1 MNKTELENA
10 LVNHGV
16 ARTILAASILAVS
29 TASGSAM
36 AQDSSPGAIEE
47 IVVTAQ
53 HREQNLQDVPI
64 SISAFNAGDIEKN
77 MFRDVTD
84 FVGRTPNASF
94 VSNGARSRKQISMR
108 GVTNFVNS
116 NQARRTST
124 FGFYIDGFNLSSSS
138 SNPPI
143 MDIERIEILRGPQ
156 STYFGANALG
166 GGISVTSNAPSTDE
180 FSGSVMVDYGSFD
193 SVDLE
198 GTLNIP
204 IIKDVLAARINFKDF
219 STDGNIE
226 NINPIG
232 GGNDAD
238 YQYIKASVLYTPTDK
253 LSITLNYSDSD
264 EEVGAREGVPSGV
277 FSTFAGD
284 VLFSSFPDT
293 NGDGLADPDSD
304 GVGFYPD
311 NDDKVNFNSPQEV
324 GTEFEYYIARVDYDF
339 DSVAFTSITGY
350 IDSDFFLRGDIDGGS
365 GDYFNEFRTIPRESF
380 TQEFRLQ
387 SKGEEK
393 LNWNIGVY
401 YNDDDG
407 EIDNKTF
414 VGAREPFGLPE
425 GFLIDSE
432 ESSETSEGIAI
443 FGQID
448 YAFSDQLMIS
458 IGGRYS
464 EETIETDIAGF
475 GGAFEQTLNEKE
487 TFDDFSPRVAVN
499 YDLSED
505 ATIYAS
511 VAKGFKSG
519 GVQLSPLPG
528 AESYDPEEIWNYE
541 LGYKAEFLNRTLRVN
556 AAIFYMDWTDLQTA
570 FQQAGLD
577 ENGDFIIFGGID
589 NAESAESQ
597 GIELSITSAPI
608 DGLVMNFNVGYL
620 DAEYKEFTAFIDG
633 ENRVLDGKTIPN
645 SPKWTVSADA
655 EYEFELTGSL
665 EAFVRGEFQYRD
677 EITSTTSALIQSG
690 FPWEVPSY
698 NVFNLRAGVRHE
710 NYTVAFY
717 VENLFDEEYYT
728 NAYQKAFS
736 GGLHIEPGVQRYGV
750 RARYNF

>member
-1 MNKTELENA
+1 MNTRKNPHTSIS
-10 LVNHGV
+10 HGFARKVLAV
-16 ARTILAASILAVS
+16 AIIAASTGSGAALAQN
-29 TASGSAM
+29 TG
-36 AQDSSPGAIEE
+36 IEE

-64 SISAFNAGDIEKN
+64 SISAFSATDIESN

-94 VSNGARSRKQISMR
+94 VSNGARSRKEISMR

-166 GGISVTSNAPSTDE
+166 GGISVTSNAPTTDE

-193 SVDLE
+193 TVDIE

-204 IIKDVLAARINFKDF
+204 IVKDKLAARVNYKDA
-219 STDGNIE
+219 SSDGNID
-226 NINPIG
+226 NINPTG
-232 GGNDAD
+232 GGNDFE
-238 YQYIKASVLYTPTDK
+238 YQYIKASLLWTPTED
-253 LSITLNYSDSD
+253 LAITLNYSDSD
-264 EEVGAREGVPSGV
+264 EEVGMREGVPSGV

-284 VLFSSFPDT
+284 VLFADFPDR
-293 NGDGLADPDSD
+293 NGDGKADPDPD
-304 GVGFYPD
+304 GIGFYPR

-339 DSVAFTSITGY
+339 ESMSFSSITGY
-350 IDSDFFLRGDIDGGS
+350 IESDFFLRGDIDGGS

-387 SKGEEK
+387 STAEDK
-393 LNWNIGVY
+393 LSWNIGAY
-401 YNDDDG
+401 YNDDEG
-407 EIDNKTF
+407 FIDNKTF
-414 VGAREPFGLPE
+414 VGAEMPFGLPE

-432 ESSETSEGIAI
+432 ESRETSEGWAV
-443 FGQID
+443 FGQVD
-448 YAFSDQLMIS
+448 YAFTDKLLLSL
-458 IGGRYS
+458 GGRYS
-464 EETIETDIAGF
+464 EETIESDIAGF
-475 GGAFEQTLNEKE
+475 GGAFEQELNTKE
-487 TFDDFSPRVAVN
+487 TFDDFSPRIALN
-499 YDLSED
+499 YDISDDTTL
-505 ATIYAS
+505 YAS

-519 GVQLSPLPG
+519 GVQLSPLPSG
-528 AESYDPEEIWNYE
+528 ESYDPEELWNYE
-541 LGYKAEFLNRTLRVN
+541 IGYKAELFDRTLRVN

-570 FQQAGLD
+570 FQQAGTD
-577 ENGDFIIFGGID
+577 ADGNFIIFGGID
-589 NAESAESQ
+589 NAESAVSQ
-597 GIELSITSAPI
+597 GVELSITSAPTE
-608 DGLVMNFNVGYL
+608 GLILNFNVGYL
-620 DAEYKEFTAFIDG
+620 DAEYEEFTAFIDG

-655 EYEFELTGSL
+655 EYSFAVTGSL
-665 EAFVRGEFQYRD
+665 EGFIRGEYMYRD
-677 EITSTTSALIQSG
+677 EIRSTTSALIQSG

-698 NVFNLRAGVRHE
+698 DVVNLRLGVRHDA
-710 NYTVAFY
+710 YTVALY
-717 VENLFDEEYYT
+717 VENLFDDSYYT

-736 GGLHIEPGVQRYGV
+736 SGLHIEPGVQRYGV
-750 RARYNF
+750 RARFNF

>member
-1 MNKTELENA
+1 MRKRELENGA
-10 LVNHGV
+10 VSHGV
-16 ARTILAASILAVS
+16 AKRILAASILVGSAASGGALAQGSS
-29 TASGSAM
+29 TAG
-36 AQDSSPGAIEE
+36 IEE

-64 SISAFNAGDIEKN
+64 SISAFNEADIQKN

-84 FVGRTPNASF
+84 FVSRTPNASF

-143 MDIERIEILRGPQ
+143 MDLERIEILRGPQ

-166 GGISVTSNAPSTDE
+166 GGISVTSKAPTTDE
-180 FSGSVMVDYGSFD
+180 FGGSVMVDYGSFD
-193 SVDLE
+193 SIDLE

-204 IIKDVLAARINFKDF
+204 IIKDVLAARINYKDF
-219 STDGNIE
+219 STDGNID
-226 NINPIG
+226 NINPTG

-238 YQYIKASVLYTPTDK
+238 YQYIKASLLYTPTDK

-264 EEVGAREGVPSGV
+264 EEVGMREGIPSGV

-284 VLFSSFPDT
+284 VLFADFPDT
-293 NGDGLADPDSD
+293 NGDGLADPDPD

-324 GTEFEYYIARVDYDF
+324 GTEFEYFIARIDYDL
-339 DSVAFTSITGY
+339 DNMSFTSITGY

-387 SKGEEK
+387 SAGEEK

-401 YNDDDG
+401 YNDDEG

-414 VGAREPFGLPE
+414 VGAAQPFGLDE

-448 YAFSDQLMIS
+448 YAFTDKLVVS

-505 ATIYAS
+505 STVYAS

-541 LGYKAEFLNRTLRVN
+541 LGYKAELFDRTLRVN

-577 ENGDFIIFGGID
+577 ANGDFIIFGGID

-597 GIELSITSAPI
+597 GVELSITSAPI
-608 DGLVMNFNVGYL
+608 DGLVMNFSVGYL
-620 DAEYKEFTAFIDG
+620 DAEYKKFTAFIDG
-633 ENRVLDGKTIPN
+633 ENRVLDGETIPN
-645 SPKWTVSADA
+645 SPKWTASADA
-655 EYEFELTGSL
+655 EYNFALTGSL
-665 EAFVRGEFQYRD
+665 DGFVRGEWQYRD
-677 EITSTTSALIQSG
+677 EITSSTSSLIQSG

-698 NVFNLRAGVRHE
+698 DVFNLRAGVRHE

-717 VENLFDEEYYT
+717 VENLFDEEYFT
-728 NAYQKAFS
+728 NSYQKAFS

>member
-1 MNKTELENA
+1 MSKRKLTNA
-10 LVNHGV
+10 PVNHGV
-16 ARTILAASILAVS
+16 AKRILAASIVVAS
-29 TASGSAM
+29 AASGGAM
-36 AQDSSPGAIEE
+36 AQDGGGIEE

-64 SISAFNAGDIEKN
+64 SISAFNEADIEKN

-84 FVGRTPNASF
+84 FVSRTPNASF

-166 GGISVTSNAPSTDE
+166 GGISVTSKAPTTEE
-180 FSGSVMVDYGSFD
+180 FEGSVMVDYGSFN
-193 SVDLE
+193 SLDLE

-204 IIKDVLAARINFKDF
+204 IIEDVLAARINFKDF

-226 NINPIG
+226 NINPTG
-232 GGNDAD
+232 GGNDAE

-264 EEVGAREGVPSGV
+264 EESGMREGVPSGV
-277 FSTFAGD
+277 FSTFAGN
-284 VLFSSFPDT
+284 VLFADFPDT
-293 NGDGLADPDSD
+293 SGDGLADPSAD
-304 GVGFYPD
+304 GVGFYPN
-311 NDDKVNFNSPQEV
+311 NDDRVNFNSPQEV
-324 GTEFEYYIARVDYDF
+324 GTQFEYFIARVDYDF
-339 DSVAFTSITGY
+339 ENMSFTSITGY

-387 SKGEEK
+387 SAGEGK
-393 LNWNIGVY
+393 LNWNVGVY
-401 YNDDDG
+401 INDDEG
-407 EIDNKTF
+407 EIVSKTF
-414 VGAREPFGLPE
+414 VGAAQPFGLPD

-432 ESSETSEGIAI
+432 ESSETSEGIAV

-448 YAFSDQLMIS
+448 YALTDQILVS

-475 GGAFEQTLNEKE
+475 GGAFAQTLSEKQ
-487 TFDDFSPRVAVN
+487 TFEDFSPRVAVN
-499 YDLSED
+499 YDFSED
-505 ATIYAS
+505 STLYAS

-541 LGYKAEFLNRTLRVN
+541 LGYKAEFFDRTLRVN

-589 NAESAESQ
+589 NAESAESK
-597 GIELSITSAPI
+597 GVEISITSAPM
-608 DGLVMNFNVGYL
+608 DGLVMNFSVGYL

-633 ENRVLDGKTIPN
+633 ENRVLDGMTIPN
-645 SPKWTVSADA
+645 SPEWTASADA
-655 EYEFELTGSL
+655 EYDFALTGSL
-665 EAFVRGEFQYRD
+665 DAFIRGEYQYRD
-677 EITSTTSALIQSG
+677 EITSSTSSLIQSG

-698 NVFNLRAGVRHE
+698 NVVNLRAGVRHE
-710 NYTVAFY
+710 NYTVALY
-717 VENLFDEEYYT
+717 AENLFDEEYFT

-736 GGLHIEPGVQRYGV
+736 GGLYIEPGVQRFGV

>member
-1 MNKTELENA
+1 MKNTEFKE
-10 LVNHGV
+10 VSVTHGV
-16 ARTILAASILAVS
+16 ARKALYASLLAAM
-29 TASGSAM
+29 TASGGALAQSSA
-36 AQDSSPGAIEE
+36 SSIEE
-47 IVVTAQ
+47 VVVTAQ

-64 SISAFNAGDIEKN
+64 SISAFNQGDIQKN

-94 VSNGARSRKQISMR
+94 VSNGARSRREISMR

-124 FGFYIDGFNLSSSS
+124 FGFFIDGFNLSSSS
-138 SNPPI
+138 SNPPV

-166 GGISVTSNAPSTDE
+166 GGISVTSNAPNTDE
-180 FSGSVMVDYGSFD
+180 FGGSVMVDYGRFD
-193 SVDLE
+193 TLDLE

-204 IIKDVLAARINFKDF
+204 IIKDVLAARVNYKDF
-219 STDGNIE
+219 SSDGNIE
-226 NINPIG
+226 NINPTG
-232 GGNDAD
+232 GGNDTD
-238 YQYIKASVLYTPTDK
+238 YTYIKASVLWTPTER
-253 LSITLNYSDSD
+253 LAITFNYSDSD
-264 EEVGAREGVPSGV
+264 EEVGMREGVPSGV
-277 FSTFAGD
+277 FSTFAGGT
-284 VLFSSFPDT
+284 LFADFPDRD
-293 NGDGLADPDSD
+293 GDGLADPDPD

-324 GTEFEYYIARVDYDF
+324 GTEFEYYIARVDYDL
-339 DSVAFTSITGY
+339 DHMSFTSITGY
-350 IDSDFFLRGDIDGGS
+350 IESDFFLRGDIDGGS

-387 SKGEEK
+387 SAGNQKF
-393 LNWNIGVY
+393 NWNVGVY
-401 YNDDDG
+401 YNDDEG
-407 EIDNKTF
+407 SIDNKTF
-414 VGAREPFGLPE
+414 VGAAQPFGLPD

-448 YAFSDQLMIS
+448 YAITEALVVSL
-458 IGGRYS
+458 GGRYS
-464 EETIETDIAGF
+464 EETIKTDIAGF
-475 GGAFEQTLNEKE
+475 GGAFEQTLSEEE
-487 TFDDFSPRVAVN
+487 TFDDFSPRIAVN
-499 YDLSED
+499 YDITED

-528 AESYDPEEIWNYE
+528 SESYDPEELWNYE
-541 LGYKAEFLNRTLRVN
+541 LGYKAELFNRTLRVN
-556 AAIFYMDWTDLQTA
+556 AAIFYMDWTDMQTA

-577 ENGDFIIFGGID
+577 ANGDFIIFGGID
-589 NAESAESQ
+589 NADSATSQ

-608 DGLVMNFNVGYL
+608 DGLVMNLNIGYL
-620 DAEYKEFTAFIDG
+620 DATYDEFTGFIDG

-655 EYEFELTGSL
+655 EYDFALTGSL
-665 EAFVRGEFQYRD
+665 DAFVRGEYMYRD
-677 EITSTTSALIQSG
+677 EITSTTAALIQSG

-698 NVFNLRAGVRHE
+698 DVFNLRAGVRHE

-728 NAYQKAFS
+728 NAYQKAFMS
-736 GGLHIEPGVQRYGV
+736 GLHIEPGVQRYGL

>member
-1 MNKTELENA
+1 MNNTKLGGTR
-10 LVNHGV
+10 VGHGV
-16 ARTILAASILAVS
+16 AKRIIAASILVGSA
-29 TASGSAM
+29 ASGGALAEGSSA
-36 AQDSSPGAIEE
+36 GAIEE
-47 IVVTAQ
+47 VIVTAQ
-53 HREQNLQDVPI
+53 HREQNLQDVPV
-64 SISAFNAGDIEKN
+64 SISAFSEADIEKN

-84 FVGRTPNASF
+84 FVSRTPNASF
-94 VSNGARSRKQISMR
+94 ISNGARSRKQISMR

-166 GGISVTSNAPSTDE
+166 GGISVTSNAPTTDQLE
-180 FSGSVMVDYGSFD
+180 GSFMVDYGSFN
-193 SVDLE
+193 SLDLE

-204 IIKDVLAARINFKDF
+204 IIKDVLAARINYKDF

-226 NINPIG
+226 NINPTG
-232 GGNDAD
+232 GGNDGD
-238 YQYIKASVLYTPTDK
+238 YQYIKASVLYTPTDR

-264 EEVGAREGVPSGV
+264 EEVGMREGVPSGV

-293 NGDGLADPDSD
+293 NGDGLADPDPD
-304 GVGFYPD
+304 GVGFYPI
-311 NDDKVNFNSPQEV
+311 NDDKVNFNSKQEV
-324 GTEFEYYIARVDYDF
+324 GTQFEYFIARANYDF
-339 DSVAFTSITGY
+339 DSMSLTSITGY

-365 GDYFNEFRTIPRESF
+365 GDYFNEFRTIPRQSF

-387 SKGEEK
+387 STGGNK
-393 LNWNIGVY
+393 LNWNVGVY
-401 YNDDDG
+401 YNDDEG
-407 EIDNKTF
+407 EIVSKTF
-414 VGAREPFGLPE
+414 VGAEQPFGLAD

-432 ESSETSEGIAI
+432 ESRETSEGVAI

-448 YAFSDQLMIS
+448 YAVTDQFVVS

-464 EETIETDIAGF
+464 EETIQTDIAGF
-475 GGAFEQTLNEKE
+475 GGAFEQTLSEKQK
-487 TFDDFSPRVAVN
+487 FYDFSPRLAVN
-499 YDLSED
+499 YDLGED
-505 ATIYAS
+505 STLYAT

-528 AESYDPEEIWNYE
+528 SESYDPEEIWNYE
-541 LGYKAEFLNRTLRVN
+541 LGYKAEFLDRTLRVN
-556 AAIFYMDWTDLQTA
+556 AAIFYMDWTGLQTA

-589 NAESAESQ
+589 NAESAKSQ
-597 GIELSITSAPI
+597 GIELSITSAPL
-608 DGLVMNFNVGYL
+608 DGLVMNLSVGYL
-620 DAEYKEFTAFIDG
+620 DAEYKEFTAYIDG
-633 ENRVLDGKTIPN
+633 ENRVLDGKTIPS
-645 SPKWTVSADA
+645 SPKWTASADA
-655 EYEFELTGSL
+655 EYSFALTGSMDT
-665 EAFVRGEFQYRD
+665 FIRGEYKYRD
-677 EITSTTSALIQSG
+677 EITSSTSALIQSG

-710 NYTVAFY
+710 NYTLAFY
-717 VENLFDEEYYT
+717 VENLFDEEYFT

-736 GGLHIEPGVQRYGV
+736 GGLYIEPGVQRSGV
-750 RARYNF
+750 RLRYNF